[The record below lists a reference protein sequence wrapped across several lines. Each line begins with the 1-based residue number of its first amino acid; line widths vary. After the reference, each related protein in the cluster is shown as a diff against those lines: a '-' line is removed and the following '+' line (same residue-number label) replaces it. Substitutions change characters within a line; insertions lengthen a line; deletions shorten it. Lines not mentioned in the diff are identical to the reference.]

1 MAVAGVIGTLC
12 LLLPVVLVVVAAG
25 LAILALRLQV
35 VQARLAKV
43 HQGDLEMKEDLLLM
57 ADLAAAAA
65 LVRLVDIQ
73 RRAKRV
79 MEEMALY
86 LGLQVLPLHVVVVAV
101 VAVAPNML
109 LR

>member
-1 MAVAGVIGTLC
+1 MAVAGAIGTVC
-12 LLLPVVLVVVAAG
+12 LLLLVVPVAVAAG
-25 LAILALRLQV
+25 LVIVALRLQV

-43 HQGDLEMKEDLLLM
+43 HQGDLEMKEVLLLM

-73 RRAKRV
+73 HRAKLV

-86 LGLQVLPLHVVVVAV
+86 LGLQVLPLHVVAAVV
-101 VAVAPNML
+101 VAVAPHML